1 MWKTIMKKRNYLTCL
16 FFIINITLQGGRSIT
31 KEDIVNLRY
40 VSSPAMGPKGD
51 NVCYV
56 LSVPRMD
63 EEKPGPRHSQIWVKR
78 ATDQGPVQ
86 FTSSA
91 YDSYLPQWTSDGTGI
106 TFLSKRK
113 ELSEHTQL
121 FRIPIDGGEASL
133 FLEHPAGIDLYRRSP
148 DGKWLA
154 FLSTDTL
161 SVEKKKAMEKGYDML
176 VKDKY
181 HRYQRLWLYNIST
194 GKTELSFKNDIHVHD
209 FIWSDDSKTIVF
221 QGTGIPGAD
230 PSLMDRILYRMNL
243 PRNLP
248 RKILDTPGKL
258 GPMDISP
265 DGKKLAFLGA
275 VTRNDPLPQTI
286 FTVPFNNPT
295 KISSH
300 LGKNESF
307 YDLQWVD
314 DQTILARSV
323 RGTKTV
329 LSLVKYMNRNDNKTL
344 FQKDIYSPDYII
356 SSVTFHHNSNQLLI
370 IGNSKQYPNELFV
383 KDLLKDNLIQITRSN
398 PFLGDLNFANQETI
412 SWNSLDGMEIQ
423 GVVTY
428 PTRYSK
434 SARYPLILQIH
445 GGPEGVTLDGW
456 NTSTGYPVQLLA
468 SEGYVVLQPNYRGSG
483 SSGVDFSKGDHNDL
497 GGMEYQDVLHGIDHL
512 INNGVVHPDKIGTG
526 GWSYGGYFSAL
537 GATTYSHRFKASMVG
552 AGLTNM
558 ISFMGT
564 TDIPYEMSIVH
575 WNSWWF
581 NEMELHWDRSPL
593 AHINKAKTPTLVIH
607 GMKDDRVHPEQGL
620 ELYQALKIKGVD
632 TELVLYPREPHG
644 LTERA
649 HQLDYIERLVGW
661 YNKYVK

>member
-1 MWKTIMKKRNYLTCL
+1 
-16 FFIINITLQGGRSIT
+16 
-31 KEDIVNLRY
+31 
-40 VSSPAMGPKGD
+40 
-51 NVCYV
+51 
-56 LSVPRMD
+56 
-63 EEKPGPRHSQIWVKR
+63 
-78 ATDQGPVQ
+78 
-86 FTSSA
+86 
-91 YDSYLPQWTSDGTGI
+91 
-106 TFLSKRK
+106 
-113 ELSEHTQL
+113 
-121 FRIPIDGGEASL
+121 
-133 FLEHPAGIDLYRRSP
+133 
-148 DGKWLA
+148 
-154 FLSTDTL
+154 
-161 SVEKKKAMEKGYDML
+161 
-176 VKDKY
+176 
-181 HRYQRLWLYNIST
+181 
-194 GKTELSFKNDIHVHD
+194 
-209 FIWSDDSKTIVF
+209 
-221 QGTGIPGAD
+221 
-230 PSLMDRILYRMNL
+230 
-243 PRNLP
+243 
-248 RKILDTPGKL
+248 
-258 GPMDISP
+258 
-265 DGKKLAFLGA
+265 
-275 VTRNDPLPQTI
+275 
-286 FTVPFNNPT
+286 
-295 KISSH
+295 
-300 LGKNESF
+300 
-307 YDLQWVD
+307 
-314 DQTILARSV
+314 
-323 RGTKTV
+323 
-329 LSLVKYMNRNDNKTL
+329 MNRNDNETL

-356 SSVTFHHNSNQLLI
+356 SSATFHHKSNQLLI
-370 IGNSKQYPNELFV
+370 VGNSKQHPNELFV
-383 KDLLKDNLIQITRSN
+383 KDLLKDNLIQITTSN
-398 PFLGDLNFANQETI
+398 PFLSDLNLGNQETI
-412 SWNSLDGMEIQ
+412 SWNSLDGIEIQ

-434 SARYPLILQIH
+434 GARYPLILQIH

-497 GGMEYQDVLHGIDHL
+497 GGMEYQDVLQGIDHL
-512 INNGVVHPDKIGTG
+512 INNGIVHPDKIGTG

>member
-1 MWKTIMKKRNYLTCL
+1 MGEAIMKKRNYLNFL
-16 FFIINITLQGGRSIT
+16 LFIINITLHGERSIT

-40 VSSPAMGPKGD
+40 VSSPAMSPKG
-51 NVCYV
+51 NSLCYV

-63 EEKPGPRHSQIWVKR
+63 DEKPGPRHTQIWVNR
-78 ATDQGPVQ
+78 FNDQGPIQ

-91 YDSYLPQWTSDGTGI
+91 YDSYFPQWTSDGRGI

-113 ELSEHTQL
+113 VLSEHTQL
-121 FRIPIDGGEASL
+121 FYIPIDGGEASL
-133 FLEHPAGIDLYRRSP
+133 FLEHSAGIGHYSWSP

-161 SVEKKKAMEKGYDML
+161 SFEKKKAIEKGYDML

-181 HRYQRLWLYNIST
+181 HRYQRLWLHNIST
-194 GKTELSFKNDIHVHD
+194 GKTELIFKNDIHVHD
-209 FIWSDDSKTIVF
+209 FIWSDDNKTIIF
-221 QGTGIPGAD
+221 QGTRTPGAD
-230 PSLMDRILYRMNL
+230 PSLMDRILYRVEL
-243 PRNLP
+243 SRNLP
-248 RKILDTPGKL
+248 KKILDTPGKL
-258 GPMDISP
+258 GSMDISP

-286 FTVPFNNPT
+286 FIVSLKNP
-295 KISSH
+295 KNISSH
-300 LGKNESF
+300 LGNNESF
-307 YDLQWVD
+307 YDLQWID

-323 RGTKTV
+323 RGTKTI
-329 LSLVKYMNRNDNKTL
+329 LSLVEYMDESDKKNL
-344 FQKDIYSPDYII
+344 LQKDIYSPDYIV
-356 SSVTFHHNSNQLLI
+356 SSAKFHSQSNQLI
-370 IGNSKQYPNELFV
+370 IVGNSKQHPNELFV
-383 KDLLKDNLIQITRSN
+383 KDLLKDNLIKITTSN
-398 PFLGDLNFANQETI
+398 PFLNELNLANQETI
-412 SWNSLDGMEIQ
+412 SWNSLDGLSIQ
-423 GVVTY
+423 GVMTY
-428 PTRYSK
+428 PIRYNKGS
-434 SARYPLILQIH
+434 RYPLILQIH

-483 SSGVDFSKGDHNDL
+483 SRGVEFSKSDHNDL
-497 GGMEYQDVLHGIDHL
+497 GGMEFQDVLHGIDHL
-512 INNGVVHPDKIGTG
+512 INTGLVHPDKIGTG

-537 GATTYSHRFKASMVG
+537 GATTYSYRFKASMVG

-581 NEMELHWDRSPL
+581 DEMELHWDRSPL
-593 AHINKAKTPTLVIH
+593 AHINKAKTPTLIIH

-632 TELVLYPREPHG
+632 TELVFYPREPHG

>member
-1 MWKTIMKKRNYLTCL
+1 MI
-16 FFIINITLQGGRSIT
+16 
-31 KEDIVNLRY
+31 
-40 VSSPAMGPKGD
+40 
-51 NVCYV
+51 
-56 LSVPRMD
+56 
-63 EEKPGPRHSQIWVKR
+63 
-78 ATDQGPVQ
+78 
-86 FTSSA
+86 
-91 YDSYLPQWTSDGTGI
+91 
-106 TFLSKRK
+106 
-113 ELSEHTQL
+113 
-121 FRIPIDGGEASL
+121 
-133 FLEHPAGIDLYRRSP
+133 
-148 DGKWLA
+148 
-154 FLSTDTL
+154 
-161 SVEKKKAMEKGYDML
+161 
-176 VKDKY
+176 
-181 HRYQRLWLYNIST
+181 
-194 GKTELSFKNDIHVHD
+194 FKNDIHVHD

-221 QGTGIPGAD
+221 QGTGTPGAD
-230 PSLMDRILYRMNL
+230 PSLMDRILYRVNI
-243 PRNLP
+243 PKNLP

-265 DGKKLAFLGA
+265 DGKNLAFLGA

-286 FTVPFNNPT
+286 FTVPFKNPT
-295 KISSH
+295 MISSH

-329 LSLVKYMNRNDNKTL
+329 LSLVKYRNRDNNETL
-344 FQKDIYSPDYII
+344 FQKDIYSPDYIV
-356 SSVTFHHNSNQLLI
+356 SSATLHHKSNQLLI
-370 IGNSKQYPNELFV
+370 VGNSKQHPNELFV

-398 PFLGDLNFANQETI
+398 PFLSDLKLANQETI

-607 GMKDDRVHPEQGL
+607 GMKDNRVHPEQGL

-661 YNKYVK
+661 YNKLSLIHISEPTRPY